1 MDEKWT
7 IDVFQASNPGQFES
21 DVELCWQRGVTQD
34 SIFTHAS
41 RVGINTDRPD
51 ESLVVHGNLKV
62 SGHIVHP
69 SDSRAK
75 HEIGELDTSQQ
86 LQNVKRIRV
95 VKYRYDPD
103 FALHHGLINNQQP
116 AVHSTKFNET
126 NEKTDESTR
135 PIDAIDVIDTGV
147 IAQEIREVL
156 PDAVQEA
163 GSVLLP
169 NGDVINNFL
178 VVNKDRIYMENI
190 GAVKELCKVT
200 GSLETRIEELERINS
215 RRKTGKMIDCVN
227 ICEFELKFR
236 YLFISI

>member
-1 MDEKWT
+1 M
-7 IDVFQASNPGQFES
+7 QASNPGQFES

-75 HEIGELDTSQQ
+75 REIGELDTSQQ

-95 VKYRYDPD
+95 VKYRYDPE
-103 FALHHGLINNQQP
+103 FAIHHGLINT
-116 AVHSTKFNET
+116 AAIHSTKFNKT
-126 NEKTDESTR
+126 NERSHMNSQHDVNE
-135 PIDAIDVIDTGV
+135 VIDTGV

-156 PDAVQEA
+156 PDAVLEA

-169 NGDVINNFL
+169 SGEVIDNFL
-178 VVNKDRIYMENI
+178 LVNKDRIYMENI

-200 GSLETRIEELERINS
+200 GSLETRIEQLERINS
-215 RRKTGKMIDCVN
+215 RMVQVRKIGM
-227 ICEFELKFR
+227 KFK
-236 YLFISI
+236 YILWFCFVL

>member
-1 MDEKWT
+1 M
-7 IDVFQASNPGQFES
+7 
-21 DVELCWQRGVTQD
+21 
-34 SIFTHAS
+34 S
-41 RVGINTDRPD
+41 RVGINTDHPD

-75 HEIGELDTSQQ
+75 REIGELDTSQQ

-95 VKYRYDPD
+95 VRFRYDPE
-103 FALHHGLINNQQP
+103 FAVHHGLINP
-116 AVHSTKFNET
+116 PLPIHSPTKFNKT
-126 NEKTDESTR
+126 NERVNSTSTT
-135 PIDAIDVIDTGV
+135 PSTAPATPTPSQSNIIEVIDTGV

-169 NGDVINNFL
+169 NGEVIDNFL

-200 GSLETRIEELERINS
+200 GSLETRIEQLERMNS
-215 RRKTGKMIDCVN
+215 SLVHVRKIGK
-227 ICEFELKFR
+227 
-236 YLFISI
+236 SI